1 MSLYLFI
8 SAFFLIYGGMHL
20 YLINKARAAY
30 RFGSAGLPIIVFMAI
45 MVVSPFIIRFLEKKG
60 IHTPAIVL
68 SYIGYI
74 WLSFVFLFLST
85 SILIDIYHG
94 VIHIGGLFLRAQI
107 LPFMPKRLA
116 FILPSII
123 SITLTTYGYF
133 EALNIK
139 AERLEIRTNKLK
151 EKIRIAQISDL
162 HIGLIVREERLKKI
176 IDIILKESP
185 DMVVS
190 TGDLVDGQIDGLEG
204 LNGLLREINP
214 PLGKYAVV
222 GNHEY
227 YAGFEKALAFTQRA
241 GFRVL
246 RDELIDINGKILV
259 AGVDDPQAKAYGLWR
274 GLPERA
280 IFSGLPKDR
289 FVLLL
294 KHRPRVESEGL
305 FDLQLSGHVHNGQI
319 FPFRLITKLAYP
331 YLSGLYEFG
340 SSLLYVSRGSGTW
353 GPPVRVL
360 SPPEVT
366 IIDLIPLEPSG
377 N

>member
-1 MSLYLFI
+1 
-8 SAFFLIYGGMHL
+8 
-20 YLINKARAAY
+20 
-30 RFGSAGLPIIVFMAI
+30 
-45 MVVSPFIIRFLEKKG
+45 
-60 IHTPAIVL
+60 
-68 SYIGYI
+68 
-74 WLSFVFLFLST
+74 
-85 SILIDIYHG
+85 
-94 VIHIGGLFLRAQI
+94 
-107 LPFMPKRLA
+107 MPKRLA

-139 AERLEIRTNKLK
+139 AEKLEIRTNKLK

-176 IDIILKESP
+176 IDIISKESP

-280 IFSGLPKDR
+280 ILSGLPKDK